1 MFEEKKRWKEENPSR
16 RDKKA
21 AVIKRLFLADSFKAE
36 TFNFLSLR
44 VSALLFLSLQIDGF
58 DRALLQTVSKVSV
71 SVRWCVCVTGRCF
84 CSFLPEPPAAG
95 GGDVV
100 VSAAGV
106 DGCLDF
112 RLAALW
118 RNREEGFFFPL
129 LVSQC
134 DFPLGSGNATRH
146 RKKQPH

>member
-58 DRALLQTVSKVSV
+58 DRALLQTVSKVSG
-71 SVRWCVCVTGRCF
+71 SVR
-84 CSFLPEPPAAG
+84 
-95 GGDVV
+95 
-100 VSAAGV
+100 
-106 DGCLDF
+106 
-112 RLAALW
+112 
-118 RNREEGFFFPL
+118 
-129 LVSQC
+129 
-134 DFPLGSGNATRH
+134 
-146 RKKQPH
+146 